1 MVERT
6 KLNPSGQDVKNGG
19 TMLVT
24 KLYDKPKVQG
34 NIGDWQGRH
43 LQAVCSPR
51 GFERPLVR
59 MVEQWLRYAD
69 AHQKEHESPIGEDFV
84 LGQYWEDIG
93 DALRGLLNGQSG
105 RLDCGTLDAV
115 ILDSM
120 QAVGIDVSSK

>member
-1 MVERT
+1 
-6 KLNPSGQDVKNGG
+6 
-19 TMLVT
+19 MLVT

-120 QAVGIDVSSK
+120 QAVGIDVSCK